1 MTTEGIRIAMR
12 LTLTR
17 AADSVQIVRVPA
29 AALDRVI
36 GCGTTTTVR
45 TAEDMVRQTGAHLTK
60 HLLAGHSLQYG
71 LFTLMGV
78 LQMLVRKRAT
88 TRSLTRIAA
97 RVELLDLHQC
107 AVATAP
113 AGLARAPAIVA
124 IADLGL
130 MFVPALRRMVSVS
143 IATVE
148 VTGTIII
155 IIIMI
160 SVYSDLAVDQGH
172 VAVTTD
178 IAQSERG
185 ILGLDLVRVTAIVMH
200 SMVRIAMTRSR
211 DLIKNMAP

>member
-97 RVELLDLHQC
+97 RVELLDLHHC

-155 IIIMI
+155 IMII
-160 SVYSDLAVDQGH
+160 VYSDLAVDQGH